1 MFWTICTCDNIE
13 ASFVK
18 GAHEQLKPDDRVDDD
33 DEEDEE
39 GDVHQGD
46 DCHQDGIHHNLQT
59 CATKL
64 YATTNPTEIWRRT
77 HFNQICDQIEKFLL
91 GTPEISLRGR
101 NTLKARRAFTSKPS
115 ICKTA
120 KIELT
125 NLARKEVLGRFT
137 FDSSTQALWLNV

>member
-1 MFWTICTCDNIE
+1 M
-13 ASFVK
+13 K
-18 GAHEQLKPDDRVDDD
+18 GAHEELEPDDGVDDD

-59 CATKL
+59 CATQIF
-64 YATTNPTEIWRRT
+64 ATKIHLKFDTRTN
-77 HFNQICDQIEKFLL
+77 FNQICDKILL

-101 NTLKARRAFTSKPS
+101 NTLKALRAFTSKPS

-125 NLARKEVLGRFT
+125 NLARKEIHQDNLHL
-137 FDSSTQALWLNV
+137 TQV